1 MKLDRRRAL
10 ALLGSGAAAAPGG
23 AQAQGAVAFRHGVA
37 SGDPTQ
43 DRVVIWSRVS
53 PEAPGAEIPF
63 TWTVTP
69 VDRRAGGS
77 RKGQGVTGPG
87 RDYTIKIDVA
97 GLTPGRAYTYQFEAG
112 GVSSPIGRTRTLPDG
127 PTQDVVLAV
136 ASCSLYPAGLFNAY
150 RAIANL
156 DRLDAVIH
164 LGDYIYEYGG
174 DGSYGMNSPVAQSR
188 RNDPDR
194 EIISLGDY
202 RRRHA
207 QYKSDP
213 DLQAAHARAP
223 WIVTWDDHE
232 TTNNSFTLG
241 AENHTAATEG
251 DWATRKAVALKA
263 YFEWMPIRDPAPGVG
278 MAEAAMR
285 GFRFGDLASL
295 LMIETRLAARDRQL
309 TLAEDLVTVDGK
321 PDIAGF
327 RAKLE
332 DPTRRLMSP
341 PQEAWIAS
349 EVAASVK
356 AGHAWQVF
364 GNQVVM
370 ARLMPFSPSKALTP
384 AEIEA
389 TPAARKA
396 RFAEQERLAGL
407 GLPTTLDMWDGYP
420 AARERLYA
428 TLKAA
433 GARPVVV
440 SGDSHSFWANELHD
454 AEGALLACEFG
465 TTGITSPGAG
475 ELYPGLNM
483 GEVIARMNPEVIFN
497 DQVAKGFVKL
507 TLTRTLLRAE
517 MMAVSTIDRPEF
529 ETRAVAVFEARPE
542 GTGVSKLKRL

>member
-1 MKLDRRRAL
+1 MKVDRRRAL
-10 ALLGSGAAAAPGG
+10 ALLGLGAAASPGAAI
-23 AQAQGAVAFRHGVA
+23 AQTPVSFKHGVA
-37 SGDPTQ
+37 SGDPLQ
-43 DRVVIWSRVS
+43 DRVVIWSRVT
-53 PEAPGAEIPF
+53 PEAPGADVPF
-63 TWTVTP
+63 NWTVTP
-69 VDRRAGGS
+69 VDRRGGPV
-77 RKGQGVTGPG
+77 RRGQGVTGAG

-97 GLTPGRAYTYQFEAG
+97 GLQPGRAYSFQFEAG
-112 GVSSPIGRTRTLPDG
+112 GVSSPVGRTRTLPDG
-127 PTQDVVLAV
+127 PTRDVVLAV
-136 ASCSLYPAGLFNAY
+136 ASCALYPGGLFNAY
-150 RAIANL
+150 RAIADL
-156 DRLDAVIH
+156 DRVDAVIH

-174 DGSYGMNSPVAQSR
+174 DRAYGMNSPVAQSR

-194 EIISLGDY
+194 EIISLADY

-241 AENHTAATEG
+241 AENHQPAEEG

-309 TLAEDLVTVDGK
+309 TLAEDLATVDGK
-321 PDIAGF
+321 PDVAGF
-327 RAKLE
+327 RAKME
-332 DPTRRLMSP
+332 DPSRRLMSEK
-341 PQEAWIAS
+341 QEAWIAA
-349 EVAASVK
+349 EAARSVE
-356 AGHAWQVF
+356 AGHAWQVL

-370 ARLMPFSPSKALTP
+370 ARLMPFSPSKVLTP
-384 AEIEA
+384 AEIAA
-389 TPAARKA
+389 TAPARRE
-396 RFAEQERLAGL
+396 RFAEQERLAAL

-433 GARPVVV
+433 RARPVVI
-440 SGDSHSFWANELHD
+440 SGDAHSFWANELHD
-454 AEGALLACEFG
+454 AAGARVACEFG
-465 TTGITSPGAG
+465 ATSITSPGAG

-483 GEVIARMNPEVIFN
+483 GEVIARVNPEVIFN
-497 DQVAKGFVKL
+497 DQVAKGFLKL
-507 TLTRTLLRAE
+507 TLTRSAVRAE

-542 GTGVSKLKRL
+542 GSGVSKLRRV